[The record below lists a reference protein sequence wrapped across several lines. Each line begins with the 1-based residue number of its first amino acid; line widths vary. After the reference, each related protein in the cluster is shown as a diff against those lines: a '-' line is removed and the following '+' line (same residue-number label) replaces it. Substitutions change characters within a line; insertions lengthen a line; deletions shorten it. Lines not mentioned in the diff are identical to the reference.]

1 MFVGG
6 KMSQEFKVYDYDII
20 YLSYDEPNAEEN
32 YYHLKQ
38 NIPWAKRVHGVEGSD
53 AAHKACANIAETE
66 RFITIDGDNKVDP
79 KFVNEVLQFAD
90 DVDLSK
96 CVVSW
101 SGYNMI
107 NGLTYGNGGIK
118 CWPTDLVKTM
128 RTHENADPNNPHAQ
142 VDFCWDL
149 EYLQVDKTYSYVYNN
164 ATPHQAWRAGFREG
178 VKMSLL
184 EGIPASKD
192 KFCEQVPKKNF
203 DRLKIWCT
211 AGADVKNGLWAI
223 YGAREGLYK
232 TMCTDWDHVNVRDFE
247 HLNDLWNDKVQDESG
262 LLEAIEDYGE
272 RLSVELDMPIPIDP
286 LSKEQS
292 KFFKGVYLP
301 PQRTPQTFLTNK
313 DTAEYDIVMIS
324 YKEPNA
330 EENFD
335 KLKRRFP
342 RAKRVHGV
350 KGIHQ
355 AHIEAAKLCT
365 TDLIWI
371 VDADADVL
379 DSFNFDYKSPDKE
392 KNYVK
397 VWRSIN
403 PINNLEYGYGGVK
416 LFPREA
422 TLNMDTTRADMTTSI
437 SRHFKPIKVVSNI
450 TAFNT
455 DAYNAWK
462 GAFRECAKLSSKVID
477 RQKEDETNER
487 LKIWTTVGKDK
498 PFGEYCINGARAGME
513 FGLSDGADLK
523 LINDFN
529 WLEQQFNNQ
538 TVDEDTL
545 TASPEVSNNDIKDLL
560 DRFELLYGGDI
571 ENVRRFYND
580 KDLSSIFKLTENE
593 ELRKAVVEKNLHSIF
608 RLSNTDDDLRKAVLE
623 QNLHSVFRLVGGEE
637 DLRKAVLDNNLY
649 SLARIMPEVS
659 DEFKIVNNNDFYA
672 LWKVLEKYTNSSY
685 IKPLKA
691 LYNDTTFDTDSFSR
705 GQLESKKWLVDT
717 VKDLNLILGNIFLCA
732 GWYATVI
739 PMLQD
744 NEISF
749 NNVRSFDLDPNVW
762 KTAEIF
768 NKALTSDGWK
778 FKAQTLDIQLL
789 KYDGFEFETI
799 KSNGD
804 IEVIKD
810 SANTII
816 NTSCEH
822 IENFTDWYAKIPN
835 GKLVIL
841 QSNNFFEVDEHV
853 NCVNDIDEFKEMAPM
868 TELHYMGSK
877 DMTKYTRFMLIGI
890 K

>member
-1 MFVGG
+1 
-6 KMSQEFKVYDYDII
+6 MSQKFIDKIAIIISWPREIDLYSNFLKADNNNQIFDII
-20 YLSYDEPNAEEN
+20 VND
-32 YYHLKQ
+32 
-38 NIPWAKRVHGVEGSD
+38 IPS
-53 AAHKACANIAETE
+53 IE
-66 RFITIDGDNKVDP
+66 RGRNKSN
-79 KFVNEVLQFAD
+79 KLIQ
-90 DVDLSK
+90 
-96 CVVSW
+96 
-101 SGYNMI
+101 
-107 NGLTYGNGGIK
+107 
-118 CWPTDLVKTM
+118 
-128 RTHENADPNNPHAQ
+128 
-142 VDFCWDL
+142 
-149 EYLQVDKTYSYVYNN
+149 
-164 ATPHQAWRAGFREG
+164 
-178 VKMSLL
+178 SLL
-184 EGIPASKD
+184 ENKETKFRLLSDVYKKIKYKAVISTGEISAYKINPYSIARFIYANTVGIFLYITKISNLL
-192 KFCEQVPKKNF
+192 NF
-203 DRLKIWCT
+203 FFGRPFT
-211 AGADVKNGLWAI
+211 AGAPNSIKIGL
-223 YGAREGLYK
+223 
-232 TMCTDWDHVNVRDFE
+232 DWFPEKKIGNI
-247 HLNDLWNDKVQDESG
+247 S
-262 LLEAIEDYGE
+262 I
-272 RLSVELDMPIPIDP
+272 
-286 LSKEQS
+286 
-292 KFFKGVYLP
+292 KFP
-301 PQRTPQTFLTNK
+301 
-313 DTAEYDIVMIS
+313 
-324 YKEPNA
+324 
-330 EENFD
+330 
-335 KLKRRFP
+335 
-342 RAKRVHGV
+342 
-350 KGIHQ
+350 
-355 AHIEAAKLCT
+355 
-365 TDLIWI
+365 
-371 VDADADVL
+371 
-379 DSFNFDYKSPDKE
+379 
-392 KNYVK
+392 
-397 VWRSIN
+397 
-403 PINNLEYGYGGVK
+403 
-416 LFPREA
+416 
-422 TLNMDTTRADMTTSI
+422 
-437 SRHFKPIKVVSNI
+437 
-450 TAFNT
+450 
-455 DAYNAWK
+455 
-462 GAFRECAKLSSKVID
+462 
-477 RQKEDETNER
+477 
-487 LKIWTTVGKDK
+487 
-498 PFGEYCINGARAGME
+498 
-513 FGLSDGADLK
+513 DGADLK
-523 LINDFN
+523 LINDFD

-538 TVDEDTL
+538 TVDKDTL
-545 TASPEVSNNDIKDLL
+545 TASPKVSNNDIKDLL

-799 KSNGD
+799 KSNGN

-841 QSNNFFEVDEHV
+841 QNNNFFEVNEHV
-853 NCVNDIDEFKEMAPM
+853 NCVNDLDDFASQAPLSEILYDG
-868 TELHYMGSK
+868 ELELP
-877 DMTKYTRFMLIGI
+877 KYKRFMRIGY